1 MRGQGRNKALHCH
14 RRVGVTSKR
23 CQLMP
28 YQPRVDIHCHLLP
41 NWDDGPHNLD
51 EALAIARS
59 AEAAGLQAIVAT
71 PHVDRE
77 TISRADRPAREIPA
91 ATERLQHE
99 IQQVGI
105 DLRVLPGA
113 EVTLSPALPARL
125 ADEPWLCVAGL
136 EQHILVELPPGA
148 PWTSEVDELLFQIAL
163 QGLTP
168 ILAHPERYEDVQRD
182 RDVARR
188 ASGRGILLQV
198 TARSLSHD
206 QVARSGDRGA
216 NRERHSPGRAGLV
229 HRLRHAHLRS
239 QSRLL
244 RAGRSRAHSNLAA
257 G

>member
-1 MRGQGRNKALHCH
+1 MTVK
-14 RRVGVTSKR
+14 S
-23 CQLMP
+23 CQLVSDR
-28 YQPRVDIHCHLLP
+28 PRVDIHCHLFA
-41 NWDDGPHNLD
+41 NWDDGPRNLD

-71 PHVDRE
+71 PQVDRE
-77 TISRADRPAREIPA
+77 TISRADRPARKILA

-99 IQQVGI
+99 IQQAGI

-125 ADEPWLCVAGL
+125 TDEPWLCVAGL
-136 EQHILVELPPGA
+136 GQHILVELPSGA
-148 PWTSEVDELLFQIAL
+148 PWTSEVDEMLFQIAL
-163 QGLTP
+163 RGLSP

-206 QVARSGDRGA
+206 QGLAGQTARSLVQ
-216 NRERHSPGRAGLV
+216 AGLV
-229 HRLRHAHLRS
+229 S
-239 QSRLL
+239 FIKEV
-244 RAGRSRAHSNLAA
+244 
-257 G
+257 